1 MSVVLNQKQEIVQ
14 QIKNNFEESKA
25 VIFYNYHWINNA
37 KLFPLRQ
44 GLKKVGARLEVYKNT
59 LIKKALIELEGDLKG
74 ANAVIF
80 CRQDEYQPLKILSKF
95 DRENFEQNK
104 INGGIYQRQFV
115 PAATLEEW
123 AKLPSKEELLQSL
136 CYYLTYHL
144 RCLINLIEQ
153 LKNIPGH

>member
-1 MSVVLNQKQEIVQ
+1 M
-14 QIKNNFEESKA
+14 
-25 VIFYNYHWINNA
+25 
-37 KLFPLRQ
+37 RQ

-115 PAATLEEW
+115 PAATLEE
-123 AKLPSKEELLQSL
+123 
-136 CYYLTYHL
+136 
-144 RCLINLIEQ
+144 
-153 LKNIPGH
+153 